1 MIKYSLKK
9 KFLSKKETTRL
20 FNFFKKNNLK
30 LGRNFGSNRYSQKK
44 NQNQSRKAIM
54 IFGSSMKK
62 SSLKDLK
69 EIKDILDK
77 LEKIIRKLIKIFST
91 DINNRIK
98 NFQNPKFEIF
108 GNIVKANKNYKL
120 NPHTDHP
127 SFLISIIIPITDL
140 DSSSTCFYEPIK
152 NSDLLFKKNFQPIK
166 KFKLYK
172 KFNLKA
178 GDILSWFVDRNSWH
192 GVMGD
197 VKEDRLTINLHYKLH
212 EIYIKDSLG
221 YKQIKYP
228 LDKNSTLVKS
238 FLYLDE

>member
-1 MIKYSLKK
+1 M
-9 KFLSKKETTRL
+9 
-20 FNFFKKNNLK
+20 
-30 LGRNFGSNRYSQKK
+30 
-44 NQNQSRKAIM
+44 
-54 IFGSSMKK
+54 
-62 SSLKDLK
+62 
-69 EIKDILDK
+69 
-77 LEKIIRKLIKIFST
+77 
-91 DINNRIK
+91 
-98 NFQNPKFEIF
+98 
-108 GNIVKANKNYKL
+108 
-120 NPHTDHP
+120 
-127 SFLISIIIPITDL
+127 
-140 DSSSTCFYEPIK
+140 
-152 NSDLLFKKNFQPIK
+152 
-166 KFKLYK
+166 YK